1 MKKGYSLVELT
12 ISIGLISLLTLS
24 ISIIVLSSIVSS
36 HRLRTLVHV
45 RQVGDYTIGQLERL
59 VRNARSLESC
69 DSIAHT
75 LSLTNQD
82 GNLTNI
88 LFDGDTS
95 RIASSSASQSF
106 YLTPTDL
113 SVSDFSLTCQ
123 PSDDFPEL
131 INVSFTLENA
141 LTPNARTIENPS
153 IDFSTSIELRN
164 N

>member
-12 ISIGLISLLTLS
+12 ISVGLISLLTIS
-24 ISIIVLSSIVSS
+24 ISAIVLSSIISS
-36 HRLRTLVHV
+36 HRLRALVRI

-59 VRNARSLESC
+59 VRNARSIESC
-69 DSIAHT
+69 SSTAHT

-88 LFDGDTS
+88 LFDGGTS

-113 SVSDFSLTCQ
+113 SVSAFSLTCQ
-123 PSDDFPEL
+123 PSDLFPEL
-131 INVSFTLENA
+131 VNVSFTLENA
-141 LTPNARTIENPS
+141 LNANTRTIENPS